1 MPDREEIAMTRF
13 GLMSTYPPTR
23 CGLATFTAALA
34 AELSKGTADSA
45 TVVRVLDD
53 SDSPTFSPRHRSP
66 VSVEFH
72 PAHSDGVDAA
82 VAALDACDVAIVQH
96 EYGIYSGPDGED
108 VVALLQRLSVP
119 VIVVLHTVLAAP
131 TSSQRAVLEAVC
143 ASSASVV
150 VMSENSAALLVS
162 RYRVDHAKVSVIP
175 HGVSAE
181 PVAGGPHEGAVK
193 RVLTWGLMS
202 EGKGL
207 EWGIRAIGILRDRGI
222 PVQYV
227 ISGQTHPKVVEREG
241 ERYRRGLEHLVA
253 ELDLAGAVRIDGRYL
268 TPAQL
273 AQLRA
278 SADVVLLPYMSQE
291 QATSGV
297 LAEAVAAGI
306 PVVATRFPHAV
317 EMLSG
322 GAGLLV
328 DHADPR
334 SIADALARV
343 LTSDDT
349 ARAMHETALR
359 DAHAA
364 GWPAVADRY
373 RLLAATLSAVDAA

>member
-1 MPDREEIAMTRF
+1 MTRF

-23 CGLATFTAALA
+23 CGLATFTESLA

-45 TVVRVLDD
+45 IVVRVLED
-53 SDSPTFSPRHRSP
+53 SDRPTLAPRHRSP
-66 VSVEFH
+66 VSLEFD
-72 PAHSDGVDAA
+72 PARPEGVDAA
-82 VAALDACDVAIVQH
+82 ITALDACDVAIVQH
-96 EYGIYSGPDGED
+96 EYGIYPGPDGED

-131 TSSQRAVLEAVC
+131 SPSQRAVLEAVC
-143 ASSASVV
+143 AASASVV
-150 VMSENSAALLVS
+150 VMSHNAAAVLAS
-162 RYRVDHAKVSVIP
+162 GYRVDHAKVSVIP
-175 HGVSAE
+175 HGVSVQH
-181 PVAGGPHEGAVK
+181 VAGGSHEGAVK

-207 EWGIRAIGILRDRGI
+207 EWGIRAIGLLRDRGI

-241 ERYRRGLEHLVA
+241 ERYRRSLERLVA
-253 ELDLAGAVRIDGRYL
+253 ELDLQGAVRIDARYL
-268 TPAQL
+268 TPGQL

-278 SADVVLLPYMSQE
+278 SADVVMLPYLSQE

-297 LAEAVAAGI
+297 LAEALAAGI

-328 DHADPR
+328 DHADPH
-334 SIADALARV
+334 STADALASV

-349 ARAMHETALR
+349 ARAMHESALR
-359 DAHAA
+359 DAHVAD
-364 GWPAVADRY
+364 WPAVADRY
-373 RLLAATLSAVDAA
+373 RLLASSLSAVDAA